1 MGQTLAVRATL
12 PEPTV
17 VVTMEENALEAFPS
31 EHDPRPRRIATPVLD
46 VPTLGRLVT
55 ASAVPVAA
63 CTRSGVTMRVP
74 RLSWALRLG
83 IAAILLAGAASAAAI
98 GLLAT
103 DAVHLN
109 PPAFLISRQ

>member
-1 MGQTLAVRATL
+1 MGQTLAVRAAL

-31 EHDPRPRRIATPVLD
+31 EHDPRPRRIATPAID

-55 ASAVPVAA
+55 ASAVPVVTRA
-63 CTRSGVTMRVP
+63 RSGVTMRWP

-83 IAAILLAGAASAAAI
+83 IAAILLAGAAGAAAI
-98 GLLAT
+98 GMFAR
-103 DAVHLN
+103 DAVDLR
-109 PPAFLISRQ
+109 PPALLISRQ